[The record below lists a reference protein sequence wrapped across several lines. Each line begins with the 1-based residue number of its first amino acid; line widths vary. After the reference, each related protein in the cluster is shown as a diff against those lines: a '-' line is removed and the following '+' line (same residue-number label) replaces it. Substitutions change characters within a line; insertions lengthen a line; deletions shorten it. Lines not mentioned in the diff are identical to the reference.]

1 MNTYGTKDLKLPRIN
16 TYRKTGREEVQP
28 KSTALQATVSC
39 AAVAKGSFGGKKVG
53 VERGVPDSLDESGKE
68 RGRSRGKK
76 VRVIMVRFPCT
87 QPTLFRQPLVV
98 RAFAIP
104 RANPLKFP
112 AVPFMTN
119 PATKS
124 GTTRGNQ
131 SAARMNRPLREVD
144 PEIADILA
152 LEARRQATDLELI
165 PSENLVS
172 EAVLEAMGS
181 VLTNKYAEG
190 YPRRRYYGGCE
201 FVDRAEQLAID
212 RAKQLFGAEHANV
225 QAHSGTQA
233 NIAVYMAALQPGDTV
248 LGMNLAHGGHLTHGH
263 PLNFSGKT
271 YHFVPYGV
279 CQDTE
284 TIDYQEIERLAA
296 EHQPKMIVAGAS
308 AYSRTFDFER
318 LARIAAS
325 AGAVLFVDMA
335 HIAGLVAAG
344 VHPTPVPHADFVS
357 TTTHKTLRGPR
368 GGLVLCRE
376 KWAKQLDRI
385 TFPGTQGGP
394 LMHTIAAKAV
404 CLKEAV
410 EPEFREYQ
418 AQVVANARALAEGIG
433 RRGFHIIAGG
443 TDNHLLLV
451 DLYSRGL
458 TGKEAQASL
467 DRAGITVN
475 KNAVPFD
482 PTPPM
487 TAGGIR
493 LGSPAVTTR
502 GMREPEME
510 RIAGWIGE
518 ILSRLGD
525 SALEQRIRAEVAEL
539 TAAFPLYT
547 RRWMAPDGTPYQVA
561 AGRSD
566 R

>member
-1 MNTYGTKDLKLPRIN
+1 
-16 TYRKTGREEVQP
+16 
-28 KSTALQATVSC
+28 
-39 AAVAKGSFGGKKVG
+39 
-53 VERGVPDSLDESGKE
+53 
-68 RGRSRGKK
+68 
-76 VRVIMVRFPCT
+76 
-87 QPTLFRQPLVV
+87 
-98 RAFAIP
+98 
-104 RANPLKFP
+104 
-112 AVPFMTN
+112 MTN
-119 PATKS
+119 ANQ
-124 GTTRGNQ
+124 GNE
-131 SAARMNRPLREVD
+131 RMNRPLREVD
-144 PEIADILA
+144 PEIAEIIA
-152 LEARRQATDLELI
+152 LEGRRQATGLELI

-190 YPRRRYYGGCE
+190 YPRKRYYGGCE
-201 FVDRAEQLAID
+201 FVDCAEQLAID

-233 NIAVYMAALQPGDTV
+233 NISVYMAALQPGDIV

-271 YHFVPYGV
+271 YKFVPYGV
-279 CQDTE
+279 RKDTE
-284 TIDYQEIERLAA
+284 TIDYDEIERLAA
-296 EHQPKMIVAGAS
+296 EHKPKMIVAGAS

-325 AGAVLFVDMA
+325 AGAVFFVDMA

-376 KWAKQLDRI
+376 KWAKELDRV
-385 TFPGTQGGP
+385 TFPGIQGGP

-404 CLKEAV
+404 CLKEAM
-410 EPEFREYQ
+410 EPEFRVYQ
-418 AQVVANARALAEGIG
+418 AQVVANARALADGIA
-433 RRGFHIIAGG
+433 RRGFRIIAGG
-443 TDNHLLLV
+443 TDNHLLMV

-458 TGKEAQASL
+458 TGKDAQAAL

-475 KNAVPFD
+475 KNAIPFD

-518 ILSRLGD
+518 ILGHLGD
-525 SALEQRIRAEVAEL
+525 GAVEQRVRAEVAEF
-539 TAAFPLYT
+539 ASAFPLYL
-547 RRWMAPDGTPYQVA
+547 RRWQSPDGA
-561 AGRSD
+561 A
-566 R
+566 

>member
-1 MNTYGTKDLKLPRIN
+1 MPNTVEKPVMTKPN
-16 TYRKTGREEVQP
+16 
-28 KSTALQATVSC
+28 QA
-39 AAVAKGSFGGKKVG
+39 A
-53 VERGVPDSLDESGKE
+53 E
-68 RGRSRGKK
+68 
-76 VRVIMVRFPCT
+76 
-87 QPTLFRQPLVV
+87 
-98 RAFAIP
+98 
-104 RANPLKFP
+104 
-112 AVPFMTN
+112 
-119 PATKS
+119 
-124 GTTRGNQ
+124 
-131 SAARMNRPLREVD
+131 RMNRPLREVD
-144 PEIADILA
+144 PEIADIIA
-152 LEARRQATDLELI
+152 LEVKRQATGLELI

-190 YPRRRYYGGCE
+190 YPRKRYYGGCE
-201 FVDRAEQLAID
+201 YVDRAEQLAID

-233 NIAVYMAALQPGDTV
+233 NISVYMAALQPGDTV

-271 YHFVPYGV
+271 YKFIPYGV
-279 CQDTE
+279 RKDTE
-284 TIDYQEIERLAA
+284 TIDYDEIERLAV
-296 EHQPKMIVAGAS
+296 EHKPKMIVAGAS
-308 AYSRTFDFER
+308 AYPRRFDFER
-318 LARIAAS
+318 FAQIAQS
-325 AGAVLFVDMA
+325 VGAVLFVDMA

-344 VHPTPVPHADFVS
+344 VHPSPVPHADFVA

-376 KWAKQLDRI
+376 KWAKDLDRI

-404 CLKEAV
+404 CLKEAM
-410 EPEFREYQ
+410 EPAFGEYQ
-418 AQVVANARALAEGIG
+418 QQVVINAHALADGIA
-433 RRGFHIIAGG
+433 RRGFRIISGG

-451 DLYSRGL
+451 DLYSRNL
-458 TGKEAQASL
+458 TGKDAQNSL

-502 GMREPEME
+502 GMRGPEME

-518 ILSRLGD
+518 ILGHLGD
-525 SALEQRIRAEVAEL
+525 AAVEQRVRGEVAEL
-539 TAAFPLYT
+539 CAAFPLYV
-547 RRWMAPDGTPYQVA
+547 RRWQTSGGDSYQVA
-561 AGRSD
+561 SSRAER
-566 R
+566 